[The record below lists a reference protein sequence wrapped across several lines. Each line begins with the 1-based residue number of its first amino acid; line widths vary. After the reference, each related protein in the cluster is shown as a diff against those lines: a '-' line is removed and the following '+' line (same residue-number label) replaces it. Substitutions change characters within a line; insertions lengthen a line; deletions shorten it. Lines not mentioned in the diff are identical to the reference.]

1 VTRRDLSYWCETRH
15 AWVVAPGARP
25 VLVGAS
31 SRDIRLRGQLPDPE
45 REAPRPQPLDAPT

>member
-1 VTRRDLSYWCETRH
+1 
-15 AWVVAPGARP
+15 